1 LRPASERAA
10 PGARAKAAPG
20 RTPGSSIAGPTQG
33 AFKDVAT
40 VNPNLAWGAAMV
52 LLVLGIVGLYLK
64 RTNAESHATLVT
76 VYARQARKFG
86 RHVEDFAEEIASY
99 GDFDCV

>member
-1 LRPASERAA
+1 
-10 PGARAKAAPG
+10 
-20 RTPGSSIAGPTQG
+20 
-33 AFKDVAT
+33 